1 MTEFQFF
8 LETLLHTLTLL
19 ALLVGLFGLF
29 IPIFPGL
36 TVMWIA
42 TLVFALIQAA
52 GGQMAFIDWFL
63 FALITLLMLGGNLI
77 DNLFMGN
84 EARRSGADWLSIV
97 VALVAGIAG
106 TFILPP
112 FGGILFAAV
121 SILIVEWVRRKDLKE
136 SLKSTGGI
144 LKGCGFAVAARFG
157 IGVVMI
163 LMWVAWVL
171 WL

>member
-63 FALITLLMLGGNLI
+63 FALITLLMLGGNI
-77 DNLFMGN
+77 VDNIIIARHMRDKSIPWSSILFGF
-84 EARRSGADWLSIV
+84 A
-97 VALVAGIAG
+97 AGIVASIFFTPLAG
-106 TFILPP
+106 LAASPLGL
-112 FGGILFAAV
+112 FGAEYWRLRDRQAA
-121 SILIVEWVRRKDLKE
+121 LD
-136 SLKSTGGI
+136 ST
-144 LKGCGFAVAARFG
+144 KAYMTGFGWSVAARFG
-157 IGVVMI
+157 IGLIMLVFWM
-163 LMWVAWVL
+163 LWAWL
-171 WL
+171 